1 MKRLQPYLPA
11 LAIFCLALLVRVVY
25 NLTVARNYVAGYD
38 SQAYERIAL
47 HLLQEHCFC
56 LDPHLS
62 TAGRAPVWPG
72 VIAII
77 YALLGPKNFFV
88 RLFLCFIGSGTCVL
102 IYLLAKDIFGKR
114 IALVAGII
122 AALYPGLFIYDG
134 WLYSESLYTF
144 LLTAFFY
151 TLYRVQST
159 SKRRWM
165 IVSGVVLG
173 LLSLTRPNGLI
184 IIGLVF
190 LWAII
195 VAWGKVISWRAACE
209 SIVLISLLALAITF
223 PWTARNYII
232 SHHQFIPVATGDG
245 IVLLGAY
252 NHMILDN
259 STPFKGIWIRP
270 SLSSPQLSR
279 KFGGCAAACEVQ
291 RDTAFKQQA
300 AQWVQSHINDMPY
313 LLSLHMLKMW
323 TPATPEAD
331 LPMNQFPDRISS
343 RVVAG
348 MVEYMSIPV
357 FILAAFGLLVTW
369 RKWRHLMFFYLI
381 LLLTIG
387 ECLYFYGSS
396 RFRAPIEPI
405 LVLLGAGAMW
415 WITQRFDDRSKASRE
430 RRGASKEPEHSST
443 AQGITN
449 EERALA
455 SDTVD

>member
-38 SQAYERIAL
+38 SQAYQRIAL

-56 LDPHLS
+56 LDPHIS

-77 YALLGPKNFFV
+77 YALLGPKNLFV

-102 IYLLAKDIFGKR
+102 VYLLAKDIFGKR

-122 AALYPGLFIYDG
+122 AVLYPGLFIYDG

-195 VAWGKVISWRAACE
+195 IAWGKVISWRTACE

-223 PWTARNYII
+223 PWTARNYIV

-259 STPFKGIWIRP
+259 NTPFKGIWIRP

-279 KFGGCAAACEVQ
+279 NFGDCAAACEVL

-331 LPMNQFPDRISS
+331 LPMNQFPERTSS
-343 RVVAG
+343 RIVVG
-348 MVEYMSIPV
+348 MVEYLSIPV
-357 FILAAFGLLVTW
+357 FILAASGLLLTW
-369 RKWRHLMFFYLI
+369 RKWRHLMFIYLI
-381 LLLTIG
+381 LLLSIWQ
-387 ECLYFYGSS
+387 CLYFYGSS
-396 RFRAPIEPI
+396 RFRAPIEPM

-415 WITQRFDDRSKASRE
+415 WITQKFTDR
-430 RRGASKEPEHSST
+430 RRPNNQSESIPKEPGPASAAQHPITEEHV
-443 AQGITN
+443 
-449 EERALA
+449 LA
-455 SDTVD
+455 SDTLD